1 MEYYNPNDNHTKH
14 YAAIGTIVVV
24 GLIAWLASYINI
36 SVTLKERGETEVV
49 VAFDEVVE
57 EETEELEPP
66 KTQHQSR
73 PSTDTR
79 NSDSPAHV
87 EESKEEPKSVQT
99 KGNEPKTQTVNANA
113 LFNPTESL
121 STESVATGNRLAP
134 EGDNDSRSGE
144 GNGYNL
150 DGTDQLDAGLQGRGL
165 REALKQPGLG
175 YNTSGV
181 VKVRVEVNAEGNVVS
196 ATMVQGSDQT
206 LIDLAIKAAKDAK
219 FNRAE
224 GTSVGIITYVFKIH

>member
-24 GLIAWLASYINI
+24 GLIGWLASFINI
-36 SVTLKERGETEVV
+36 SVTLKERGEAEVV
-49 VAFDEVVE
+49 VAFEQSVE

-99 KGNEPKTQTVNANA
+99 KGDEPKTQTVNPNA

-144 GNGYNL
+144 GKGYNL

>member
-57 EETEELEPP
+57 EEKEELEPP

-87 EESKEEPKSVQT
+87 EESEEEPKSVQT
-99 KGNEPKTQTVNANA
+99 KGNEPKTKTVNPNA

-121 STESVATGNRLAP
+121 STESVATGNSLAP

-165 REALKQPGLG
+165 REALAQPRPV
-175 YNTSGV
+175 YNTPGTV
-181 VKVRVEVNAEGNVVS
+181 VVRVEVNADGHVVS
-196 ATMVQGSDQT
+196 ATMVKGSDQT
-206 LIDLAIKAAKDAK
+206 LIDLAIEAAKKAK
-219 FNRAE
+219 FNKAKD
-224 GTSVGIITYVFKIH
+224 TSVGTITYVFKIH

>member
-24 GLIAWLASYINI
+24 GLIGWLASYITI
-36 SVTLKERGETEVV
+36 SVTLKERGEAEVV

-57 EETEELEPP
+57 EETEELDPP

-99 KGNEPKTQTVNANA
+99 KGNEPKTQTVNPNA

-121 STESVATGNRLAP
+121 STQSVATGNSLAP

-150 DGTDQLDAGLQGRGL
+150 EGTDQLDEGLKGRGL
-165 REALKQPGLG
+165 REALPMPRTA
-175 YNTSGV
+175 YNTAGKV
-181 VKVRVEVNAEGNVVS
+181 VVRVEVDANGNVVS
-196 ATMVQGSDQT
+196 VTTKEGSNQT
-206 LIDLAIKAAKDAK
+206 LIDLAKEAAWKAK
-219 FNRAE
+219 FKK
-224 GTSVGIITYVFKIH
+224 GDKTSVGTITYVFNLH

>member
-1 MEYYNPNDNHTKH
+1 MEYYNPNDNYTKH

-24 GLIAWLASYINI
+24 GLIGWLVSYITI
-36 SVTLKERGETEVV
+36 SVTLMERGEAEVV

-79 NSDSPAHV
+79 NSDSPAHA

-121 STESVATGNRLAP
+121 STESVATGNRLAT
-134 EGDNDSRSGE
+134 EGDSEDHKGE
-144 GNGYNL
+144 NNGYNL
-150 DGTDQLDAGLQGRGL
+150 EGTDQLDAGLKGRGL
-165 REALKQPGLG
+165 REALGQPRSA
-175 YNTSGV
+175 YNTSGTV
-181 VKVRVEVNAEGNVVS
+181 VVRVEVNADGNVVS
-196 ATMVQGSDQT
+196 ATMVQGPDQT
-206 LIDLAIKAAKDAK
+206 LIDLALEAARKAK
-219 FNRAE
+219 FNKAE
-224 GTSVGIITYVFKIH
+224 GTSVGTITYVFKLH